1 MIYKKAVS
9 SLIYL
14 VLALTIAYLAL
25 LFAEKKRADADRG
38 KLSHVVYVN
47 GTRGKSSVS
56 RLIDAGLRAGGFKV
70 FCKTTGTLP
79 MTIGVDGVERPINRR
94 GKANIKEQLAIM
106 HQAASQGADIL
117 VAECMAV
124 APDLQYISQHKMV
137 RADVGVITNVRLDH
151 TEEMGETL
159 DEICLSLCS
168 TVPQN
173 GVMFTAESDRAGLIA
188 QKAAEMNSRFVQ
200 TIPDAELPQ
209 DIDFPENVALALAVC
224 QHLGVSRADALDGM
238 RNFQRDPY
246 ALSLFTLSNG
256 ALFINGLSIN
266 DPDSSEKVWR
276 MLQQKHSLSDKRM
289 ILIINNRPDR
299 GYRTEHM
306 LLLAQRLAPDE
317 VWLMGAN
324 RGLME
329 RKLKKFE
336 KKPVIKQFAKASQLP
351 LAQPDADTV
360 IFAAGNIANEGQP
373 LIERVKKEGKPYV
386 S

>member
-1 MIYKKAVS
+1 MSGLV
-9 SLIYL
+9 YL
-14 VLALTIAYLAL
+14 VLSLTILYLAL
-25 LFAEKKRADADRG
+25 LFAEKKRADADRD

-137 RADVGVITNVRLDH
+137 RADIGVITNVRLDH

-168 TVPQN
+168 TVPKD
-173 GVMFTAESDRAGLIA
+173 GVMFTAESDRAELIA
-188 QKAAEMNSRFVQ
+188 QKTAEMNSRFVQ
-200 TIPDAELPQ
+200 AIPDDKLPQ
-209 DIDFPENVALALAVC
+209 DIDFSENVALALAVC
-224 QHLGVSRADALDGM
+224 QHLGVSGEAALNGM
-238 RNFQRDPY
+238 RNFRRDPY

-276 MLQQKHSLSDKRM
+276 MLRQKHDLSNKRL

-336 KKPVIKQFAKASQLP
+336 KQPVIKQFAKASQLP
-351 LAQPDADTV
+351 LEQPDADNV